1 MWKKDENGNLV
12 VVNGNP
18 VWVTDEGEKEVN
30 YSETLSKLDSVTSES
45 IGRRQEIKTLKEEIE
60 QLKSVEKPDKSKLE
74 EELQK
79 QLAEKD
85 GVINQLKTE
94 VNDIKLTDAF
104 KSSKFIQDNIAVPA
118 EMLRATFGNAFS
130 IEDGKIVAKDQNGN
144 VIYSRENYGQPATFE
159 EAISTLVDQSSFKD
173 QILKSSGNQ
182 GSGSNNGGGKA
193 TGKWDDYTE
202 AERVALSKQDPQ
214 LFKQLLETRGK

>member
-45 IGRRQEIKTLKEEIE
+45 IGRRQEIKALKEEIE
-60 QLKSVEKPDKSKLE
+60 QLKSTDKPDKSKLE

-79 QLAEKD
+79 QLEEKD
-85 GVINQLKTE
+85 SVINQLKAE
-94 VNDIKLTDAF
+94 VNDIKLADAF

-118 EMLRATFGNAFS
+118 EMLRATFGSAFS
-130 IEDGKIVAKDQNGN
+130 IEDGEIIAKDQSGN
-144 VIYSRENYGQPATFE
+144 VIYSRENYGKPATFE
-159 EAISTLVDQSSFKD
+159 EAISTLVEQSSFKD
-173 QILKSSGNQ
+173 QILKSSNNQ
-182 GSGSNNGGGKA
+182 GSGTNNGGGKA
-193 TGKWDDYTE
+193 VGKWDDYTE
-202 AERVALSKQDPQ
+202 SERVMLQKQDPQ
-214 LFKQLLETRGK
+214 AFKQLLETRGK

>member
-60 QLKSVEKPDKSKLE
+60 QLKSVEKPDNSKLE

-130 IEDGKIVAKDQNGN
+130 IEDGKIVAKDQSGN

-202 AERVALSKQDPQ
+202 AERVALSKQAPQ